1 MSVANPV
8 VHLKAPSG
16 YGKLVWCG
24 CRMYR
29 DTYFTSDLN
38 KATCQ
43 ECVQRTT
50 SNTLVDSP
58 PHYLIGG
65 IESLD
70 VIKAKLS
77 PEEFQG
83 YCVGNVLKYAM
94 RWRHKDGL
102 QDLKKARVYLG
113 RLITSLEQ
121 EQPEHD

>member
-1 MSVANPV
+1 MSAANPV
-8 VHLKAPSG
+8 VHLLAPSG

-24 CRMYR
+24 CRMYSR
-29 DTYFTSDLN
+29 TYFTSTLDN
-38 KATCQ
+38 ATCQ
-43 ECVQRTT
+43 ECIQMAAS
-50 SNTLVDSP
+50 SNLVDSP